1 MYPMKLIPPTKDYIW
16 GGEKLKT
23 EYNITSASSRLA
35 EAWILSVHPD
45 GESVIENGKFSGK
58 TLSGILSENK
68 NFLGENSEGNLP
80 IMFKFIDAKKDLS
93 IQVHPDDDYAKK
105 YEGDNGKTEAWFI
118 LDCDDDAEIIFGFNK
133 TLSKEEFINAIEEEN
148 LESFANRVKVKK
160 GDCFLIEAGTLHA
173 ICKGIVI
180 GEVQQSSNVTYRVY
194 DYGRTDD
201 NGNKRELHI
210 QKAIDVTRLEK
221 CEKTSAGGKVS
232 CKYFESEMIEIQGE
246 YKSVADEKSFVS
258 IVCTEEY
265 GTIETNNTITEIKK
279 GDSIFIPASFGEFK
293 IKGNLTVIETRV

>member
-23 EYNITSASSRLA
+23 EYNISGASSRLA

-45 GESVIENGKFSGK
+45 GESVVENGKFSGK
-58 TLSGILSENK
+58 TLSEVLSENK
-68 NFLGENSEGNLP
+68 NFLGKNSGGNLP
-80 IMFKFIDAKKDLS
+80 IMFKLIDAKKDLS
-93 IQVHPDDDYAKK
+93 IQVHPDDSYAKK

-133 TLSKEEFINAIEEEN
+133 TLTKEEFAEAIEEEK
-148 LESFANRVKVKK
+148 LEGFANRIKVKK

-210 QKAIDVTRLEK
+210 EKAIDVTKLEK
-221 CEKTSAGGKVS
+221 CEKTSVGKKVS

-246 YKSVADEKSFVS
+246 YKSISDEKSFVS
-258 IVCTEEY
+258 IVCTQAQGILEVQ
-265 GTIETNNTITEIKK
+265 NTITEIKK
-279 GDSIFIPASFGEFK
+279 GDSIFIPASLGEFK